1 MLDKVEIYT
10 LKQSKDES
18 AVWHPQEFIHGYD
31 KNKRIFEM
39 YKFNDYDI
47 GIIRDNYLN
56 NTFIL
61 NLLKQLEIKYTYR
74 TKHDREWYGLYS
86 NQDYERIKMYFQILG
101 ITETYK
107 E

>member
-1 MLDKVEIYT
+1 MLDKVEIYI
-10 LKQSKDES
+10 LKQSKNKLSD
-18 AVWHPQEFIHGYD
+18 WDPQELIHGYN
-31 KNKRIFEM
+31 KYKRIFEI

-47 GIIRDNYLN
+47 GIIRDNYLD

-61 NLLKQLEIKYTYR
+61 NLLKQLDIKYTYR

-86 NQDYERIKMYFQILG
+86 NKDYERIKMYFQILG

>member
-1 MLDKVEIYT
+1 MLDKVEIFI
-10 LKQSKDES
+10 LKQSKNKS
-18 AVWHPQEFIHGYD
+18 AVWHLQEFIHGYD
-31 KNKRIFEM
+31 KHKRIFEI

-47 GIIRDNYLN
+47 GIIRNNNLD

-74 TKHDREWYGLYS
+74 TKHDCEWYGLYS

-101 ITETYK
+101 ITKTYK
-107 E
+107 K

>member
-1 MLDKVEIYT
+1 MLDKVEIYI
-10 LKQSKDES
+10 LKRSKNLPS
-18 AVWHPQEFIHGYD
+18 VWNPQELIRGYD
-31 KNKRIFEM
+31 KNKRIFEI
-39 YKFNDYDI
+39 YKFDDYNI
-47 GIIRDNYLN
+47 GIMRDNYLD

-61 NLLKQLEIKYTYR
+61 NLLKQLEIEYAYR
-74 TKHDREWYGLYS
+74 TKYDYKWYGLYS